1 MRERVRLEMRKAP
14 EGRKTRRVQTSDGHR
29 VNRDVRQGHTWFVH
43 CLGVIQEMSP
53 LFKIYLLEN
62 F

>member
-29 VNRDVRQGHTWFVH
+29 VNRDVRQGHTWFVQ